1 MKKWYKGLLA
11 LAVVLSVG
19 VGWNLIWSMS
29 SHQKNTLSP
38 STSVRAAVVKHVK
51 TSEMTHVRTTSQANP
66 ADNQLDSQVQ
76 SKPIK
81 YVRAK
86 TMIRR
91 YEDVNLTKVVQAY
104 QQGTVFTVKGW
115 DHAHTASGTKRYK
128 VVGGY
133 ITANSKY
140 VTAIQ

>member
-1 MKKWYKGLLA
+1 MKKWYKGILA
-11 LAVVLSVG
+11 LAIVISVG
-19 VGWNLIWSMS
+19 VAWNFVWSMS
-29 SHQKNTLSP
+29 SHQKNALSP
-38 STSVRAAVVKHVK
+38 STSVRADAAKYVKPI
-51 TSEMTHVRTTSQANP
+51 EMTHDSALDQTNSDDP
-66 ADNQLDSQVQ
+66 QLN
-76 SKPIK
+76 SKPKTIK

-104 QQGTVFTVKGW
+104 QKGTVFTVKGW
-115 DHAHTASGTKRYK
+115 DYAHTASGAKRYK

-140 VTAIQ
+140 VTAVK

>member
-1 MKKWYKGLLA
+1 MKKWYKGILA
-11 LAVVLSVG
+11 LAIVISVG
-19 VGWNLIWSMS
+19 VAWNFVWSMS
-29 SHQKNTLSP
+29 SHQKNILSP
-38 STSVRAAVVKHVK
+38 STSVRADAAKYVKP
-51 TSEMTHVRTTSQANP
+51 SEMTHDSVLDQTNSEDQ
-66 ADNQLDSQVQ
+66 QLN
-76 SKPIK
+76 SKPKTIK

-115 DHAHTASGTKRYK
+115 DYAHTASGTKRYK
-128 VVGGY
+128 VAGGY

-140 VTAIQ
+140 VTAVK